1 MASLSNIFA
10 VLHHWIPR
18 NTTRHTIAMAEKV
31 KYNES
36 KSKICIFNDC
46 DNSGG
51 ESETNKQQVN
61 FLNHYV
67 HFEFMK
73 HTSMY
78 EQRCSQTRAYLG
90 IYQGI
95 DFFCPTI
102 NIIFFRKTRMVHGVL
117 NQFTSLSRP
126 RWNLGWSTYIAK
138 WILTHVTTVKN
149 RLCESVELMVPYRRS
164 LRALCTH
171 GTYKTMP
178 VCLKIGCVCYQ

>member
-1 MASLSNIFA
+1 MASLSNISA

-18 NTTRHTIAMAEKV
+18 NTTRHTIVMAEKV

-78 EQRCSQTRAYLG
+78 EQRCVARPGHTWAFTRAS
-90 IYQGI
+90 
-95 DFFCPTI
+95 
-102 NIIFFRKTRMVHGVL
+102 
-117 NQFTSLSRP
+117 TSFALP
-126 RWNLGWSTYIAK
+126 ST
-138 WILTHVTTVKN
+138 
-149 RLCESVELMVPYRRS
+149 
-164 LRALCTH
+164 
-171 GTYKTMP
+171 
-178 VCLKIGCVCYQ
+178 